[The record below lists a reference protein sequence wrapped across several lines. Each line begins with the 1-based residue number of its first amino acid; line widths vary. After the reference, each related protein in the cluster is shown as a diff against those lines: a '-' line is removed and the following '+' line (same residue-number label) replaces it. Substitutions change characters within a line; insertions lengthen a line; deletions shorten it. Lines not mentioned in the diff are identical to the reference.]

1 MATLSEMASEIANK
15 ATNIGMEAA
24 TLALRLADAECKPT
38 EPGAPLSAE
47 EKTEIRLN
55 TERASDGCLYLSQ
68 SWKAINAVLAKRN
81 TNTAQPTESLADH
94 CAKVAEQVAEMPD
107 WKKGSAV
114 NERTPRQFNS
124 VAQADGEDQHKRA
137 QPAPANFASV
147 GSPFTSD
154 RNPAPVDSALVESA
168 CTAFMTVPWT
178 PKQPQ
183 HLREPIAA
191 VVRLVQQDSNARLE
205 KAQADIL
212 RENRYANVAQAFTWV
227 KGRME
232 AESLPLTLQERITER
247 FKTQR
252 CINRGMWNPEELAAI
267 VMEEIAKEAK

>member
-1 MATLSEMASEIANK
+1 MATLSEMVSGIAK
-15 ATNIGMEAA
+15 QATSIGMEAA

-38 EPGAPLSAE
+38 EPGAPLSVE

-68 SWKAINAVLAKRN
+68 SWQAINAVLAKRN
-81 TNTAQPTESLADH
+81 TVKLS
-94 CAKVAEQVAEMPD
+94 
-107 WKKGSAV
+107 
-114 NERTPRQFNS
+114 
-124 VAQADGEDQHKRA
+124 
-137 QPAPANFASV
+137 PANFASV

-252 CINRGMWNPEELAAI
+252 CINSSVWNPAELAAI
-267 VMEEIAKEAK
+267 AMEEIAKEAK